1 MARPLRIEYPGAL
14 YHVTSRG
21 NAKAK
26 LFLDDHDYRTFLDV
40 VGFVVRRFNWLC
52 HAYCLLSN
60 HYHMLIET
68 PEGNLS
74 RGMRQLNGIYTQKF
88 NWKRCRSGHLLQGR
102 YKAILVD
109 KDEYLLA
116 LSRYLMLNPVRAGI
130 AEFPWEY
137 AWSSYRATLGKEK
150 APDFLTT
157 DWLLARFGNKNKQ
170 DKARRRFADFVRAG
184 MNSEAS
190 PWSDLKGQIYLGDTS
205 FVENSLR
212 EYSGGKDKLQE
223 IPKEQKYAGRESLK
237 ELFEGDT
244 RKDKKVRNRII
255 YTAHV
260 EQGYKLLEIAEYLGM
275 HYASISRTVGQ
286 EEERMLKCK
295 T

>member
-1 MARPLRIEYPGAL
+1 
-14 YHVTSRG
+14 
-21 NAKAK
+21 
-26 LFLDDHDYRTFLDV
+26 
-40 VGFVVRRFNWLC
+40 
-52 HAYCLLSN
+52 
-60 HYHMLIET
+60 
-68 PEGNLS
+68 
-74 RGMRQLNGIYTQKF
+74 
-88 NWKRCRSGHLLQGR
+88 
-102 YKAILVD
+102 
-109 KDEYLLA
+109 
-116 LSRYLMLNPVRAGI
+116 
-130 AEFPWEY
+130 
-137 AWSSYRATLGKEK
+137 
-150 APDFLTT
+150 
-157 DWLLARFGNKNKQ
+157 
-170 DKARRRFADFVRAG
+170 